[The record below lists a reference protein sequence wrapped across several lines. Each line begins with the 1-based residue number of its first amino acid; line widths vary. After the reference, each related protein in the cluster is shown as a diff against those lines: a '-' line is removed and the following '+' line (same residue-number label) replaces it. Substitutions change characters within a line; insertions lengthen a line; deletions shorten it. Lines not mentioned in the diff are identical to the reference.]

1 MSNGPIY
8 TLGEKLYSA
17 DGIVTYRGSV
27 ASTNEAVYIHAL
39 PVESVELYDQALKL
53 FRSYSVERPILN
65 LFAFE
70 GQPYVITRPGPEQT
84 NFRSWLSAQTV
95 MQDKKSSSPPIILQ
109 NGREHSTP
117 RGVEASAI
125 RTVTASPSLG
135 LARES
140 RNLSTPSTPNK
151 TSPEPARGFYKNF
164 RITG

>member
-8 TLGEKLYSA
+8 TLGEQLYSA
-17 DGIVTYRGSV
+17 DGIVTYQGFV

-39 PVESVELYDQALKL
+39 PLESVELYDQALRL

-84 NFRSWLSAQTV
+84 KFRSWLSSQTA
-95 MQDKKSSSPPIILQ
+95 MQDKKPSSPPIILQ

-117 RGVEASAI
+117 PGVD
-125 RTVTASPSLG
+125 V
-135 LARES
+135 
-140 RNLSTPSTPNK
+140 
-151 TSPEPARGFYKNF
+151 
-164 RITG
+164 